1 MVFLHLKLCQCCLLQ
16 LFQEFNFKSH
26 SLQIIWCPSVHQNL
40 FKDILCK
47 HFACHSSCVTASHFA
62 ASSSFHSLSD
72 LIHFIVFVFSKLA
85 VFNFWHTLR
94 LLAHYSGP
102 PWSRGV
108 QDCIPKMSSFLL
120 AVAAEKEGTP
130 VFKFPRWRVKGKPIP
145 EVVDAY
151 KAVGAELNVMPFC
164 SQFIPMNVI
173 DHPKH
178 GSIIY
183 HPSILP
189 LHRGASAINWW
200 ERRGFERSLFDS
212 LGYAGDTG
220 TLNKVEEY
228 KYSVLSK
235 DRKA

>member
-1 MVFLHLKLCQCCLLQ
+1 M
-16 LFQEFNFKSH
+16 
-26 SLQIIWCPSVHQNL
+26 HQNL
-40 FKDILCK
+40 FKDIFCK
-47 HFACHSSCVTASHFA
+47 HFSCHSSCVTASHFA
-62 ASSSFHSLSD
+62 ASSSSHSLSD
-72 LIHFIVFVFSKLA
+72 LIHFIVFVLSELA
-85 VFNFWHTLR
+85 VFNFWHTFR
-94 LLAHYSGP
+94 PLAHYSGP

-200 ERRGFERSLFDS
+200 ERRGFKRSLFDS
-212 LGYAGDTG
+212 LRYAGDTG
-220 TLNKVEEY
+220 TLNKVDLIIRNINIIICPIKRQEGLRNEPF
-228 KYSVLSK
+228 LSEVILGK
-235 DRKA
+235 RPNRHRATNNE